1 MIERLILEFFT
12 MANPYVFALKQLK
25 NAAEVMRLDPTLLEV
40 LSYPNRMMTVA
51 IPVRMDDGSV
61 QVFEGYRVQYNNV
74 RGPYKG
80 GIRFHPN
87 ADINEVKALAF
98 WMTMKTAVVDIPY
111 GGGKGGVRVDPKK
124 LSEGELERLSR
135 GWARAFVRD
144 IGPDKDIPAP
154 DVYTTPQIM
163 AWIADEYSAIVGA
176 WTPAVITGK
185 PLAVGGSQGR
195 GIATAQGG
203 LYVLEELAKKLK
215 LRKGASVAI
224 QGFGNAGQVFAHLAS
239 TAGYKIVAVS
249 DSRGGVFT
257 SKGLDLAEVEEQKT
271 KTGSVVGTPGTKT
284 ITNAQL
290 LTCTCDILVPAAL
303 EGQITEAIAGR
314 LKVKAVLEL
323 ANGPTVP
330 DADVKLFKKGIV
342 VVPDI
347 LANAGGVTVSYY
359 EWVQNL
365 QRESWSE
372 EDVLARLKVR
382 MIENFN
388 EVWKRSQKYGVDV
401 RTGAYVLGL
410 ERLSEAYAAKGV
422 GHV

>member
-1 MIERLILEFFT
+1 
-12 MANPYVFALKQLK
+12 
-25 NAAEVMRLDPTLLEV
+25 
-40 LSYPNRMMTVA
+40 MMG
-51 IPVRMDDGSV
+51 RF
-61 QVFEGYRVQYNNV
+61 VFEGYRVQYNNV

-80 GIRFHPN
+80 GIRFTPN

-111 GGGKGGVRVDPKK
+111 GGGIGGVRVDPKK

>member
-215 LRKGASVAI
+215 LRKGA
-224 QGFGNAGQVFAHLAS
+224 
-239 TAGYKIVAVS
+239 
-249 DSRGGVFT
+249 
-257 SKGLDLAEVEEQKT
+257 
-271 KTGSVVGTPGTKT
+271 
-284 ITNAQL
+284 
-290 LTCTCDILVPAAL
+290 
-303 EGQITEAIAGR
+303 
-314 LKVKAVLEL
+314 
-323 ANGPTVP
+323 
-330 DADVKLFKKGIV
+330 
-342 VVPDI
+342 
-347 LANAGGVTVSYY
+347 
-359 EWVQNL
+359 
-365 QRESWSE
+365 
-372 EDVLARLKVR
+372 
-382 MIENFN
+382 
-388 EVWKRSQKYGVDV
+388 
-401 RTGAYVLGL
+401 
-410 ERLSEAYAAKGV
+410 
-422 GHV
+422 